1 MRLVTSLATSLGRP
15 ACSLLTLAVRAG
27 APLAAADVN
36 KRTLDGIQPV
46 RLETIL
52 ANPNSLL
59 FAEVRFR
66 ATFAAVTDL
75 FDFHRTNF
83 RPERFVAIAIWSDRA
98 KLWIPEVRADV
109 LASLYIPKD
118 RIASTRSTLF
128 HKYEQVEIAGIVK
141 DIVDGVPQIEV
152 TGIKSI
158 DKAGALTDSA
168 VYHVEQAISLA
179 ADGARDLADEHYAH
193 ALEQDLPLAARF
205 DLTVMRGRTLIEAG
219 HFDAAANVLSGGVE
233 FAVNDPELGMAARSE
248 LFALLAKAQIEQ
260 AERGDGSTRQA
271 AVDNAR
277 KALAY
282 SPDNGQAYAV
292 LGIGLAGLGQYDEAR
307 RHCDNA
313 VRLRPA
319 DAEVRW
325 YLGRILD
332 QQGRADDAID
342 ALRKAIDLTPKDWR
356 IHKAI
361 AGAYHHRGL
370 KGGPSA
376 GQDLGTALRE
386 YDITLRLNPNDA
398 EVLALSGAVI
408 EDATAAGAEIQIGSV
423 RQPATRDLALIRY
436 QQAVQLDPKRVASW
450 RSLGVLQAAMGMGA
464 EAKATAEKLR
474 ALGAAAEAVDVEKTV
489 PVAAS
494 APAAATPAAVES
506 TEPPAAAV
514 DADPSLP
521 AKPEPAPVGEPLP
534 VAVP

>member
-1 MRLVTSLATSLGRP
+1 MRLVITLVTSLGRP
-15 ACSLLTLAVRAG
+15 VRSLLTLAVLVG

-46 RLETIL
+46 RLETVL

-66 ATFAAVTDL
+66 ATFAAVTDI
-75 FDFHRTNF
+75 FDFHRTSF
-83 RPERFVAIAIWSDRA
+83 RPERYVAIAIWSDRA

-109 LASLYIPKD
+109 LTSIYIPKD

-128 HKYEQVEIAGIVK
+128 KKYEQVEIAGIVK
-141 DIVDGVPQIEV
+141 AIVEGVPQIEV

-158 DKAGALTDSA
+158 DAVGALTDSA
-168 VYHVEQAISLA
+168 VYHVEQAVALT
-179 ADGARDLADEHYAH
+179 ADGALDLADEHYAH
-193 ALEQDLPLAARF
+193 ALQQDLPLAARI

-219 HFDAAANVLSGGVE
+219 HFDTAASVLSVGVE
-233 FAVNDPELGMAARSE
+233 YAAKDLDMSMAARSE

-277 KALAY
+277 KALAF

-332 QQGRADDAID
+332 QQGRADEAIE

-361 AGAYHHRGL
+361 ANAYRHRGL

-408 EDATAAGAEIQIGSV
+408 EDAAAAGAEIQIGST
-423 RQPATRDLALIRY
+423 RQPATRELALGRY
-436 QQAVQLDPKRVASW
+436 QQAVELDPKRVASL
-450 RSLGVLQAAMGMGA
+450 RSLGVLQAALGMSID
-464 EAKATAEKLR
+464 AKATTDKLR
-474 ALGAAAEAVDVEKTV
+474 ALGAAAEAAEIEKTLPAV
-489 PVAAS
+489 APAPVAP
-494 APAAATPAAVES
+494 APSESSEGSGQAVEVDS
-506 TEPPAAAV
+506 TRAV
-514 DADPSLP
+514 RSEAV
-521 AKPEPAPVGEPLP
+521 PVGEPLP
-534 VAVP
+534 VAAP